1 MIKVV
6 IAEDKPLILRSIKS
20 KIESFSDEIKVV
32 GEATNG
38 LDALSLIEELE
49 PDIVFTDIRMPV
61 MDGIQLVAKA
71 REKYDELH
79 FVIISGYDDFEYARQ
94 ALKLRVSD
102 YLLKPVKQT
111 ELNKILEKT
120 ISEVRLRKLNKT
132 KKYIQNILQSSSST
146 PDLKAPDLCC
156 ESYRTILLNAGPYTN
171 FVIDYANPFNDY
183 WSSKDIE
190 KLLSQYISSENNFWV
205 FDGRSFNELIVVLGI
220 SEDVSFDIKSLVNAM
235 REEFDSSSIPVSIA
249 VSNLMK
255 NYSGLGIETQL
266 ARALL
271 KENIIFGKSGDF
283 YRDEMKL
290 SSRRELT
297 ILDSSLEKRLIS
309 LIQSGQKNGF
319 LKEIQKL
326 FSYWELN
333 SYTQSH
339 IESLLKQIIK
349 LCQKHSLNNSG
360 FDTDLELETDEIL
373 SSSKDYNTLFQGM
386 SFIFEQSFASEIT
399 SDVGNKYNRDVVSK
413 LEAYFNASFANPI
426 TIGEAAK
433 MVNFH
438 PVYLSRIFKEMM
450 GVSPMEYLTSLRIK
464 KAKDLLSSD
473 PGLPLKDVAEFVG
486 YTNPFY
492 FSRVFKTVTGK
503 SPSEYKNA

>member
-1 MIKVV
+1 MIKIV

-38 LDALSLIEELE
+38 LDGLSLIEKLE

-61 MDGIQLVAKA
+61 MDGIELVAKA
-71 REKYDELH
+71 RENYNELH

-111 ELNKILEKT
+111 ELNEILEKT
-120 ISEVRLRKLNKT
+120 IAEVRLRKLNKT
-132 KKYIQNILQSSSST
+132 KKYIQSILQSSSST

-190 KLLSQYISSENNFWV
+190 KMLSLYISSESNFWV

-220 SEDVSFDIKSLVNAM
+220 SNEVSFDIKSLINAM
-235 REEFDSSSIPVSIA
+235 REEFDSSSVPVSIA
-249 VSNLMK
+249 VSKLMK
-255 NYSGLGIETQL
+255 NCSGIGIETQL
-266 ARALL
+266 VRALL
-271 KENIIFGKSGDF
+271 KENIIFGRSGDF

-290 SSRRELT
+290 SSGRELT
-297 ILDSSLEKRLIS
+297 IIDSFVEKRLIS
-309 LIQSGQKNGF
+309 LIQSGQKNSF

-326 FSYWELN
+326 FSYWESN
-333 SYTQSH
+333 NYTQSH

-386 SFIFEQSFASEIT
+386 SFIFEQSFASEI
-399 SDVGNKYNRDVVSK
+399 SGDVGSNYNRDVVSK
-413 LEAYFNASFANPI
+413 VEAYFNTSFANPV
-426 TIGEAAK
+426 TIGEVAK

-438 PVYLSRIFKEMM
+438 PVYLSRIFKEMK
-450 GVSPMEYLTSLRIK
+450 GIPPMEYLTSLRIK
-464 KAKDLLSSD
+464 KAKELLKTDPDLA
-473 PGLPLKDVAEFVG
+473 LKDVAEFAG

-503 SPSEYKNA
+503 SPSEYRNT